1 MRIEAEINDSY
12 RNIYKG
18 QFTNINIPK
27 KFMVKYN
34 YIIKAIE
41 QTLEQEELSKC
52 LKYIEY
58 KYVNSKGEEIIIE
71 IAELKQRPSFQKRLL
86 EAYNYQMADG
96 WRVDAY
102 EDQDTPIPVDN
113 WKNCKM
119 YVTKS
124 GSTIAIRD
132 DGDII
137 SVCKNLKN
145 IPSDNMKA
153 LMQFAVENGG
163 TKLDSFDGNW
173 GFYRACGF
181 EPVSWIHFNEEYA
194 PQGPNGWIRGKNLL
208 EPIVFMKY
216 TGKDSR
222 LSPQDAIKEKKDFYE
237 NTVANTGEDAYDDAY
252 ALRDEQM

>member
-1 MRIEAEINDSY
+1 MKI
-12 RNIYKG
+12 
-18 QFTNINIPK
+18 
-27 KFMVKYN
+27 MVKYRN
-34 YIIKAIE
+34 IIKAIE
-41 QTLEQEELSKC
+41 QTLEQEDLLKC
-52 LKYIEY
+52 LNYEEFKYT
-58 KYVNSKGEEIIIE
+58 NSKGEEIIIE
-71 IAELKQRPSFQKRLL
+71 IAEIKQRPSFRNRLL
-86 EAYNYQMADG
+86 EAYNYQMEDG

-102 EDQDTPIPVDN
+102 EDNDTPLPIEN
-113 WKNCKM
+113 WEGCRM
-119 YVTKS
+119 FVTKS

-181 EPVSWIHFNEEYA
+181 EPVSWIHFNEDYA
-194 PQGPNGWIRGKNLL
+194 PTGPNGWIKGKNLT

-216 TGKDSR
+216 TGKEAR
-222 LSPQDAIKEKKDFYE
+222 LSPQQAINDKKNFYE
-237 NTVANTGEDAYDDAY
+237 NVIANTGENAYDEAY